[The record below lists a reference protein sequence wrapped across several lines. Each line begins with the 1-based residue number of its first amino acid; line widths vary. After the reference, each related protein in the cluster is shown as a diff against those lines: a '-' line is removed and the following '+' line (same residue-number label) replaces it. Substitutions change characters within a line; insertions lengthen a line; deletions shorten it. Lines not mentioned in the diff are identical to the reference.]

1 MGNLDPIN
9 FISSLFQKKSTNG
22 QWGWWKRKYCW
33 PISLSLNIFLSF
45 VHKDLVFLTLTRNHW
60 IFQTKQL
67 KKPFVQVSSSH
78 FLKCINQSQIYNRLN
93 DEHSKSEFLLA
104 FHPSTYFLSY
114 WTCHSYNFTF
124 LCKITFNF
132 CIISLTL
139 FAESSMVSK
148 N

>member
-9 FISSLFQKKSTNG
+9 FISSLFQKKG
-22 QWGWWKRKYCW
+22 QMVNEDDEKE
-33 PISLSLNIFLSF
+33 NIADQSVFPWINFLSF

-93 DEHSKSEFLLA
+93 DEHSKSEFHIA
-104 FHPSTYFLSY
+104 FHPSTYILSY
-114 WTCHSYNFTF
+114 WACHSYNFTF
-124 LCKITFNF
+124 LYKITFNF

-139 FAESSMVSK
+139 FAESPMVSK